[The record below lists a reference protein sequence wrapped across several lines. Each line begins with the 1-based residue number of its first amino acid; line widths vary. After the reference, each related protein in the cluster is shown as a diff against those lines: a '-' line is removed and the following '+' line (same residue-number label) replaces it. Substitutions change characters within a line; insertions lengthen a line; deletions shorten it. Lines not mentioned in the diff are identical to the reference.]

1 MTSDDKYS
9 LLNCDKLT
17 QPMQMQLSKNE
28 KNFSQFFLHFLNL
41 DTIFNILKKKM
52 TLIAFVFRILQIMK
66 DVVRKMS
73 EESRSTIAFDK
84 NNGKWA
90 QPLLKSARQHIY
102 HISWSLW
109 RKLKWKKPHLVICK
123 IWGLFVNTTTDDN
136 KYSLRNCDNLMQP
149 VQIHLSQKQTIFSPF
164 FFCIFEI

>member
-73 EESRSTIAFDK
+73 EESRSTIAFHK

-102 HISWSLW
+102 HIS
-109 RKLKWKKPHLVICK
+109 
-123 IWGLFVNTTTDDN
+123 
-136 KYSLRNCDNLMQP
+136 
-149 VQIHLSQKQTIFSPF
+149 
-164 FFCIFEI
+164 

>member
-1 MTSDDKYS
+1 
-9 LLNCDKLT
+9 
-17 QPMQMQLSKNE
+17 
-28 KNFSQFFLHFLNL
+28 
-41 DTIFNILKKKM
+41 M

-102 HISWSLW
+102 HIS
-109 RKLKWKKPHLVICK
+109 
-123 IWGLFVNTTTDDN
+123 
-136 KYSLRNCDNLMQP
+136 
-149 VQIHLSQKQTIFSPF
+149 
-164 FFCIFEI
+164 